1 MPLAEPS
8 MRSEPLHL
16 CSAERS
22 SCWEGCWGQPVGA
35 EGCAPAWGAPSS
47 DRFQMRCGFLGQ
59 NSSGREQDL
68 QPVAGLR
75 HHCVL
80 SCPRRLCL
88 VGLILSTRAQPEG
101 GGNGREGW
109 EKRPCRLVGMPRL
122 TQPFTSVLPPRFVLL
137 GGFLGWAG
145 GLFFHFSVFE

>member
-59 NSSGREQDL
+59 NSSGCEQDL
-68 QPVAGLR
+68 QPSSRPTA
-75 HHCVL
+75 
-80 SCPRRLCL
+80 SLCSEL
-88 VGLILSTRAQPEG
+88 PPQAVPCRADPQHQGSARGRWKWQGGMGKEAVPA
-101 GGNGREGW
+101 GGNAPAHTALHQRVTAQVCSFGWLSGLGR
-109 EKRPCRLVGMPRL
+109 RP
-122 TQPFTSVLPPRFVLL
+122 VLP
-137 GGFLGWAG
+137 FLC
-145 GLFFHFSVFE
+145 V